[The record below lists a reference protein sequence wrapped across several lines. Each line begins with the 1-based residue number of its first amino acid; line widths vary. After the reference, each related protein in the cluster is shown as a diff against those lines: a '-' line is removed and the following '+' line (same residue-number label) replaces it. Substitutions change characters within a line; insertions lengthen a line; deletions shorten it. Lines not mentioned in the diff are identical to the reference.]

1 MKIIDVITGEKPS
14 LSFEVFP
21 PKKVSNFDNVMKA
34 AESIAKL
41 NPSYMS
47 VTYGAGGGTS
57 DYTAEI
63 AERLSALGV
72 PSMAH
77 LTCISSTKERVHSEL
92 DKLRS
97 RGIESILGLRGDI
110 PEGFDKSK
118 MEYRYACELIE
129 EIRDYGGFCIG
140 GACYPEKHPESENI
154 DKDLEYLK
162 IKAEAGCQFFTT
174 QMFFDNDIF
183 YNFLYRM
190 LRKGIDVPV
199 VAGIMPITNVK
210 QVEASIA
217 MSGTAMPQKFMRL
230 VDKYGDKPEA
240 MKQAGIA
247 YATAQIIDLF
257 ANGIN
262 AVHVYSMNKPDVAEA
277 IKQNLSEIIK

>member
-1 MKIIDVITGEKPS
+1 MKIIDVITGNKPS

-21 PKKVSNFDNVMKA
+21 PKKVSNFENVMKA

-41 NPSYMS
+41 NPAYMS

-63 AERLSALGV
+63 AERLNALGV

-77 LTCISSTKERVHSEL
+77 LSCISSTREKVHEEL
-92 DKLRS
+92 DKLKA

-110 PEGFDKSK
+110 PEGFDRSK
-118 MEYRYACELIE
+118 MEYHYACELIE

-154 DKDLEYLK
+154 EKDLEYLK
-162 IKAEAGCQFFTT
+162 IKAEAGCEFFTT

-210 QVEASIA
+210 QVEASVA
-217 MSGTAMPQKFMRL
+217 MSGTAMPQKFLRL
-230 VDKYGDKPEA
+230 VDRYGDKPEA

-277 IKQNLSEIIK
+277 IKNNLSEIIK